1 MGWREVHRIVFRLLA
16 AALLLSSAGCSID
29 DDRDVCCGNVVVEYR
44 YLPYGVDELPT
55 YIASMRHFVFDGDG
69 RYVCE
74 VGDGSNSRRQRFT
87 LPDGDYTMVTLGNAG
102 GSLKFDPEEQTLGTL
117 EAELATQTRAGLY
130 ANCDELYWGVCPMH
144 VSGRGEHRFE
154 MRMNN
159 IHSHLHVKV
168 VWHNMPSHVGDY
180 RMELC
185 DVPVGYSL
193 SPDRSYCVD
202 DKIMP
207 ALNGSLGSHTLTV
220 PLRAQELRA
229 EFVTLRY
236 TNDTIPC
243 FRLWFGDEAVTG
255 PIDLS
260 RAFGV
265 WGWRPESTAVQEYRI
280 QLTIYSDDTVEVK
293 PWVEA
298 DIEDWQDGGSFG

>member
-55 YIASMRHFVFDGDG
+55 YITSMRHFVFDGDG

-130 ANCDELYWGVCPMH
+130 ANCERTLLGSVPDARV
-144 VSGRGEHRFE
+144 GRGER
-154 MRMNN
+154 
-159 IHSHLHVKV
+159 
-168 VWHNMPSHVGDY
+168 
-180 RMELC
+180 
-185 DVPVGYSL
+185 
-193 SPDRSYCVD
+193 
-202 DKIMP
+202 
-207 ALNGSLGSHTLTV
+207 GS
-220 PLRAQELRA
+220 RCA
-229 EFVTLRY
+229 
-236 TNDTIPC
+236 
-243 FRLWFGDEAVTG
+243 
-255 PIDLS
+255 
-260 RAFGV
+260 
-265 WGWRPESTAVQEYRI
+265 
-280 QLTIYSDDTVEVK
+280 
-293 PWVEA
+293 
-298 DIEDWQDGGSFG
+298 